1 MKRNALKKA
10 PQNRDVTQ
18 TRSGRNEVELNVILF
33 IVIAVLVIGG
43 ILFRYL
49 VWDKKIA
56 PKRRDKKKS
65 EEGEIHEER

>member
-1 MKRNALKKA
+1 M
-10 PQNRDVTQ
+10 
-18 TRSGRNEVELNVILF
+18 EINVILF